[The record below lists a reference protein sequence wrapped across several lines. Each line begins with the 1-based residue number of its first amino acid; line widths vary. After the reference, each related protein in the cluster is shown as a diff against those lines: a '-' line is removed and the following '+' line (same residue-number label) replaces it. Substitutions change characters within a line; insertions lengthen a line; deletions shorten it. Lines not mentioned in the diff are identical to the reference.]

1 MVVKRLKEVVV
12 GKKEFEQ
19 QWQIVGRIGNHPNVM
34 PLRAY
39 YYSKDE
45 KLLVYNYMPG
55 GSLFFLLHGT

>member
-1 MVVKRLKEVVV
+1 VV

-19 QWQIVGRIGNHPNVM
+19 QLDIVGSIGRHPNVL

-45 KLLVYNYMPG
+45 KLLVFSYMPG
-55 GSLFFLLHGT
+55 GSLFFLLHGMFF